1 MEEINKTAASASIK
15 RKFLVFSVS
24 FFLVIFAG
32 GSIAFILSMRQI
44 VRSNTGK
51 ELRQT
56 VEIQR
61 IQLEASVNG
70 EIAIALKMA
79 DSPLIKRYFMNPED
93 PQLEAEAFAEIA
105 GYRRAFAANSVFWVN
120 DKDKKF
126 YSDDT
131 YAYTVDPADPG
142 SYWYLMTL
150 NETEKYNFNINY
162 NDQLKKTNLWINAP
176 VFENRRPIGILGTG
190 IDLSA
195 FIDSIYKKYSD
206 RAELYFFNASGE
218 ITGAKDTSLVASK
231 TTIDKKLGGTGS
243 KILDTMRQL
252 SPNDARFFST
262 PDGGVAVGTVPA
274 LGWYVTAVLPLTLGD
289 YLQTIMTGIFLAMIV
304 VIAVIFIV
312 IGIFIFR
319 LLNPLNIMV
328 AALDHISMDW
338 DLTRRLEIHQND
350 EIGTLAN
357 FFNMTFEKMLELLK
371 DIKQKTF
378 ALSDTGDELSANMSG
393 ASAAIDNINANI
405 QNMRGKILTQADDVS
420 SASSSMD
427 RIIKGLEKL
436 NNHIAIQADSVAQS
450 SSAIEEMLANV
461 HSVTETLIRN
471 TTNISSLAESSE
483 TGRADLQKVSADIQ
497 EIAQESEGL
506 LQINSVMQNIASQTN
521 LLSMNAAIEAAHAG
535 ESGKGF
541 AVVADEIRKL
551 AENSGEQSKTIS
563 IVLKKIKASID
574 TITKSTGVV
583 LDRFETIEQEVKTVS
598 NQETQ
603 IRNAMEEQEI
613 GSRHILEAITQL
625 NSVTELVQSASAEM
639 AAEGNEALKQSGG
652 LKRITGEV
660 AEGMDEMTQSA
671 DQIDSTVT
679 RVIAMGRENK
689 QNIST
694 LSAGIARFKVE

>member
-1 MEEINKTAASASIK
+1 MEEIDKTAARASIK
-15 RKFLVFSVS
+15 RKFLVFAVS

-93 PQLEAEAFAEIA
+93 RQLEAEAFAEIA

-126 YSDDT
+126 YSDDM

-176 VFENRRPIGILGTG
+176 VFENRTPIGILGTG
-190 IDLSA
+190 INLSA

-218 ITGAKDTSLVASK
+218 ITGAKDTNLVSSK

-252 SPNDARFFST
+252 SPNEARFFST

-274 LGWYVTAVLPLTLGD
+274 LGWYVTAVLPLGLGD
-289 YLQTIMTGIFLAMIV
+289 YLQTIMTGIFLAMIA

-328 AALDHISMDW
+328 AALNHISMDW
-338 DLTRRLEIHQND
+338 DLTRRLEIQQND
-350 EIGTLAN
+350 EIGTLAK

-378 ALSDTGDELSANMSG
+378 SLSDTGDELSDNMAG
-393 ASAAIDNINANI
+393 ASAAIENINANI
-405 QNMRGKILTQADDVS
+405 QNMRGKILTQADDVN

-436 NNHIAIQADSVAQS
+436 NNQIAIQADSVAQS

-461 HSVTETLIRN
+461 HSVTETLVRN
-471 TTNISSLAESSE
+471 TVNISSLAESSE
-483 TGRADLQKVSADIQ
+483 TGRADLQKVSTDIQ
-497 EIAQESEGL
+497 EIAKESEGL

-563 IVLKKIKASID
+563 VVLKKIKASID

-583 LDRFETIEQEVKTVS
+583 LDRFETIEQEVTTVS

-639 AAEGNEALKQSGG
+639 AAEGKEALKQSSG

-660 AEGMDEMTQSA
+660 AEGMDDMTQSA

-679 RVIAMGRENK
+679 RVIAMGIENK